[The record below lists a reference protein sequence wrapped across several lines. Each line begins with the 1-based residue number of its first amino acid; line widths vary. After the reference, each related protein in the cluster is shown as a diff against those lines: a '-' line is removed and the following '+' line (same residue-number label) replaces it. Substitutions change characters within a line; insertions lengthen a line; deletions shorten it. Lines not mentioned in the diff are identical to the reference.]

1 MPVKP
6 APLSFDAL
14 RIPDG
19 APGSD
24 CAAVSCWSDGGVQ
37 ETELRAIANEL
48 SFFGLFLVCGGA
60 GDVDFDLIEAA
71 ISLTDHTRAE
81 TPGGP
86 PAAIDALDKSFQSL
100 RGTLLKMSASDPLRG
115 RAAREEIVA
124 GLALINTIL
133 TASTAAW
140 SADKNKL
147 SQLPPTEV
155 AGYITIAWSQ
165 LHWGF
170 LNDPAY
176 IRQNTVRGARA
187 ASVCVRWPLSDAAA
201 TLLSCAQAQ
210 VLRQHIHTR
219 VAGFIEHVSA

>member
-1 MPVKP
+1 MRACWWVY
-6 APLSFDAL
+6 
-14 RIPDG
+14 
-19 APGSD
+19 PGWML
-24 CAAVSCWSDGGVQ
+24 AAVLAP
-37 ETELRAIANEL
+37 EHAL
-48 SFFGLFLVCGGA
+48 
-60 GDVDFDLIEAA
+60 
-71 ISLTDHTRAE
+71 
-81 TPGGP
+81 P
-86 PAAIDALDKSFQSL
+86 PLPPI
-100 RGTLLKMSASDPLRG
+100 RG
-115 RAAREEIVA
+115 REGEI
-124 GLALINTIL
+124 
-133 TASTAAW
+133 S
-140 SADKNKL
+140 
-147 SQLPPTEV
+147 PPTEV